1 MKELKVISLENGVIL
16 SENLVKGSIL
26 PRTSAELERDVLIQN
41 DTIVEGAI
49 YARKLEIQN
58 GDVEILGA
66 VFTKLEFHISNN
78 AKGDII
84 LRKTVATSD
93 SLVSYA
99 RDCRPM
105 FMADING
112 KTVKLCNAFVAGSIF
127 ADEVIL
133 EDCIVLGGVF
143 ATAKLTMKD
152 CIVGTFNAKNVA
164 VSGDIKL
171 LLPSAFSGE
180 EMQVT
185 SEARLFNLSLA
196 DLGALYKGTPEME
209 NTGIIEMN
217 TYSDEQES
225 QLFEGDE
232 KVLVHC
238 YSVVGKVLAAD
249 LVNVDKL
256 RNHFL
261 IGATALGSQLLKT
274 YDLGVDANG
283 ELCEI
288 IPEKVADFF
297 FNLLHGK
304 IQVRTLEGSF
314 SIQEIAQRK
323 VKIQHRF
330 LLRKFPRFFQK
341 FIHLGGQPHKVE
353 GQRSHTV
360 QNLVVLTLTFHFQ
373 HGFVAFVQDTA
384 DRTAVRFHDPLHC
397 KHVFF
402 VQIGTVHLPAA
413 IHEVMCLIHQEQIVS
428 LYPLLKKAFQIYIRI
443 EYVIVITDNIVR
455 PGCHIQTHL
464 KRAHLIFFRL
474 R

>member
-41 DTIVEGAI
+41 DTIVEGAV

-133 EDCIVLGGVF
+133 E
-143 ATAKLTMKD
+143 D

-314 SIQEIAQRK
+314 SIQEIAQR
-323 VKIQHRF
+323 
-330 LLRKFPRFFQK
+330 L
-341 FIHLGGQPHKVE
+341 
-353 GQRSHTV
+353 S
-360 QNLVVLTLTFHFQ
+360 
-373 HGFVAFVQDTA
+373 
-384 DRTAVRFHDPLHC
+384 
-397 KHVFF
+397 
-402 VQIGTVHLPAA
+402 
-413 IHEVMCLIHQEQIVS
+413 
-428 LYPLLKKAFQIYIRI
+428 
-443 EYVIVITDNIVR
+443 
-455 PGCHIQTHL
+455 
-464 KRAHLIFFRL
+464 
-474 R
+474 

>member
-41 DTIVEGAI
+41 DTIVEGAV

-58 GDVEILGA
+58 GDVEIRGA

-78 AKGDII
+78 AKGNII
-84 LRKTVATSD
+84 LRKT
-93 SLVSYA
+93 LVSYA
-99 RDCRPM
+99 RDCRLM

-112 KTVKLCNAFVAGSIF
+112 KTVKLCNTFVAGSIF

-143 ATAKLTMKD
+143 ATAKLNMKD
-152 CIVGTFNAKNVA
+152 CIVGTFNAKQVS

-180 EMQVT
+180 EMQVM
-185 SEARLFNLSLA
+185 SETRLFNLSLA
-196 DLGALYKGTPEME
+196 DLGALYAGTPEME

-274 YDLGVDANG
+274 YDLGVGANG

-304 IQVRTLEGSF
+304 IQVRVLDGSF
-314 SIQEIAQRK
+314 SIQEIAQR
-323 VKIQHRF
+323 
-330 LLRKFPRFFQK
+330 L
-341 FIHLGGQPHKVE
+341 
-353 GQRSHTV
+353 
-360 QNLVVLTLTFHFQ
+360 
-373 HGFVAFVQDTA
+373 A
-384 DRTAVRFHDPLHC
+384 
-397 KHVFF
+397 
-402 VQIGTVHLPAA
+402 
-413 IHEVMCLIHQEQIVS
+413 
-428 LYPLLKKAFQIYIRI
+428 
-443 EYVIVITDNIVR
+443 
-455 PGCHIQTHL
+455 
-464 KRAHLIFFRL
+464 
-474 R
+474 

>member
-41 DTIVEGAI
+41 DTVVEGAV

-58 GDVEILGA
+58 GDVEIGGA
-66 VFTKLEFHISNN
+66 VFTKLECHISNG
-78 AKGDII
+78 AKGNII

-99 RDCRPM
+99 RDCRLM

-127 ADEVIL
+127 ADEVVL

-143 ATAKLTMKD
+143 ATAKLNMKD
-152 CIVGTFNAKNVA
+152 CIVGTFNAKTVA

-180 EMQVT
+180 EMQVM

-196 DLGALYKGTPEME
+196 DLGALYAGMPEME

-256 RNHFL
+256 KNHFL

-283 ELCEI
+283 KVCEI

-297 FNLLHGK
+297 FDLLHGK
-304 IQVRTLEGSF
+304 INVRTLDGSF
-314 SIQEIAQRK
+314 SIQEIAR
-323 VKIQHRF
+323 
-330 LLRKFPRFFQK
+330 
-341 FIHLGGQPHKVE
+341 
-353 GQRSHTV
+353 
-360 QNLVVLTLTFHFQ
+360 
-373 HGFVAFVQDTA
+373 
-384 DRTAVRFHDPLHC
+384 
-397 KHVFF
+397 
-402 VQIGTVHLPAA
+402 
-413 IHEVMCLIHQEQIVS
+413 
-428 LYPLLKKAFQIYIRI
+428 
-443 EYVIVITDNIVR
+443 
-455 PGCHIQTHL
+455 
-464 KRAHLIFFRL
+464 RL
-474 R
+474 E

>member
-41 DTIVEGAI
+41 DTIVEGAV

-58 GDVEILGA
+58 GDVEIRGA

-78 AKGDII
+78 AKGNII

-99 RDCRPM
+99 RDCRLM

-112 KTVKLCNAFVAGSIF
+112 KTVKLCNTFVAGSIF

-143 ATAKLTMKD
+143 ATAKLNMKD
-152 CIVGTFNAKNVA
+152 CIVGTFNAKQVS

-180 EMQVT
+180 EMQVM
-185 SEARLFNLSLA
+185 SETRLFNLSLA
-196 DLGALYKGTPEME
+196 DLGALYAGTPEME

-274 YDLGVDANG
+274 YDLGVGANG

-297 FNLLHGK
+297 FDL
-304 IQVRTLEGSF
+304 
-314 SIQEIAQRK
+314 
-323 VKIQHRF
+323 
-330 LLRKFPRFFQK
+330 
-341 FIHLGGQPHKVE
+341 
-353 GQRSHTV
+353 
-360 QNLVVLTLTFHFQ
+360 
-373 HGFVAFVQDTA
+373 
-384 DRTAVRFHDPLHC
+384 
-397 KHVFF
+397 
-402 VQIGTVHLPAA
+402 
-413 IHEVMCLIHQEQIVS
+413 
-428 LYPLLKKAFQIYIRI
+428 
-443 EYVIVITDNIVR
+443 
-455 PGCHIQTHL
+455 
-464 KRAHLIFFRL
+464 
-474 R
+474 

>member
-26 PRTSAELERDVLIQN
+26 PRTSAELERDVLIWN
-41 DTIVEGAI
+41 SSLVNTAPRISTSPFCISSLRA
-49 YARKLEIQN
+49 YTAPSTMLS
-58 GDVEILGA
+58 
-66 VFTKLEFHISNN
+66 FHISNN

-314 SIQEIAQRK
+314 SIQEIAQR
-323 VKIQHRF
+323 
-330 LLRKFPRFFQK
+330 L
-341 FIHLGGQPHKVE
+341 
-353 GQRSHTV
+353 S
-360 QNLVVLTLTFHFQ
+360 
-373 HGFVAFVQDTA
+373 
-384 DRTAVRFHDPLHC
+384 
-397 KHVFF
+397 
-402 VQIGTVHLPAA
+402 
-413 IHEVMCLIHQEQIVS
+413 
-428 LYPLLKKAFQIYIRI
+428 
-443 EYVIVITDNIVR
+443 
-455 PGCHIQTHL
+455 
-464 KRAHLIFFRL
+464 
-474 R
+474 

>member
-1 MKELKVISLENGVIL
+1 M
-16 SENLVKGSIL
+16 
-26 PRTSAELERDVLIQN
+26 
-41 DTIVEGAI
+41 
-49 YARKLEIQN
+49 
-58 GDVEILGA
+58 
-66 VFTKLEFHISNN
+66 
-78 AKGDII
+78 
-84 LRKTVATSD
+84 
-93 SLVSYA
+93 
-99 RDCRPM
+99 
-105 FMADING
+105 
-112 KTVKLCNAFVAGSIF
+112 
-127 ADEVIL
+127 
-133 EDCIVLGGVF
+133 GGVF

-314 SIQEIAQRK
+314 SIQEIAQR
-323 VKIQHRF
+323 
-330 LLRKFPRFFQK
+330 L
-341 FIHLGGQPHKVE
+341 
-353 GQRSHTV
+353 S
-360 QNLVVLTLTFHFQ
+360 
-373 HGFVAFVQDTA
+373 
-384 DRTAVRFHDPLHC
+384 
-397 KHVFF
+397 
-402 VQIGTVHLPAA
+402 
-413 IHEVMCLIHQEQIVS
+413 
-428 LYPLLKKAFQIYIRI
+428 
-443 EYVIVITDNIVR
+443 
-455 PGCHIQTHL
+455 
-464 KRAHLIFFRL
+464 
-474 R
+474 

>member
-41 DTIVEGAI
+41 DTIVEGA
-49 YARKLEIQN
+49 
-58 GDVEILGA
+58 VGA

-314 SIQEIAQRK
+314 SIQEIAQR
-323 VKIQHRF
+323 
-330 LLRKFPRFFQK
+330 L
-341 FIHLGGQPHKVE
+341 
-353 GQRSHTV
+353 S
-360 QNLVVLTLTFHFQ
+360 
-373 HGFVAFVQDTA
+373 
-384 DRTAVRFHDPLHC
+384 
-397 KHVFF
+397 
-402 VQIGTVHLPAA
+402 
-413 IHEVMCLIHQEQIVS
+413 
-428 LYPLLKKAFQIYIRI
+428 
-443 EYVIVITDNIVR
+443 
-455 PGCHIQTHL
+455 
-464 KRAHLIFFRL
+464 
-474 R
+474 

>member
-1 MKELKVISLENGVIL
+1 M
-16 SENLVKGSIL
+16 L
-26 PRTSAELERDVLIQN
+26 PKWTRNCTL
-41 DTIVEGAI
+41 
-49 YARKLEIQN
+49 
-58 GDVEILGA
+58 
-66 VFTKLEFHISNN
+66 
-78 AKGDII
+78 
-84 LRKTVATSD
+84 
-93 SLVSYA
+93 
-99 RDCRPM
+99 
-105 FMADING
+105 
-112 KTVKLCNAFVAGSIF
+112 LC
-127 ADEVIL
+127 
-133 EDCIVLGGVF
+133 
-143 ATAKLTMKD
+143 T
-152 CIVGTFNAKNVA
+152 

-314 SIQEIAQRK
+314 SIQEIAQR
-323 VKIQHRF
+323 
-330 LLRKFPRFFQK
+330 L
-341 FIHLGGQPHKVE
+341 
-353 GQRSHTV
+353 S
-360 QNLVVLTLTFHFQ
+360 
-373 HGFVAFVQDTA
+373 
-384 DRTAVRFHDPLHC
+384 
-397 KHVFF
+397 
-402 VQIGTVHLPAA
+402 
-413 IHEVMCLIHQEQIVS
+413 
-428 LYPLLKKAFQIYIRI
+428 
-443 EYVIVITDNIVR
+443 
-455 PGCHIQTHL
+455 
-464 KRAHLIFFRL
+464 
-474 R
+474 

>member
-41 DTIVEGAI
+41 DTIVEGAV

-209 NTGIIEMN
+209 NTEFCERIA
-217 TYSDEQES
+217 
-225 QLFEGDE
+225 FEGFHD
-232 KVLVHC
+232 H
-238 YSVVGKVLAAD
+238 
-249 LVNVDKL
+249 
-256 RNHFL
+256 
-261 IGATALGSQLLKT
+261 
-274 YDLGVDANG
+274 
-283 ELCEI
+283 
-288 IPEKVADFF
+288 
-297 FNLLHGK
+297 
-304 IQVRTLEGSF
+304 
-314 SIQEIAQRK
+314 
-323 VKIQHRF
+323 
-330 LLRKFPRFFQK
+330 K
-341 FIHLGGQPHKVE
+341 FIKQILSK
-353 GQRSHTV
+353 
-360 QNLVVLTLTFHFQ
+360 
-373 HGFVAFVQDTA
+373 DTA
-384 DRTAVRFHDPLHC
+384 YNLTHVLCTFQEEPEWLTPVFVK
-397 KHVFF
+397 KHNIKVFYLNRIPY
-402 VQIGTVHLPAA
+402 VLP
-413 IHEVMCLIHQEQIVS
+413 
-428 LYPLLKKAFQIYIRI
+428 
-443 EYVIVITDNIVR
+443 
-455 PGCHIQTHL
+455 
-464 KRAHLIFFRL
+464 
-474 R
+474 

>member
-93 SLVSYA
+93 SLVSSA

-105 FMADING
+105 FMAAING

-288 IPEKVADFF
+288 IPEKAADFF

-314 SIQEIAQRK
+314 SIQEIAQR
-323 VKIQHRF
+323 
-330 LLRKFPRFFQK
+330 L
-341 FIHLGGQPHKVE
+341 
-353 GQRSHTV
+353 S
-360 QNLVVLTLTFHFQ
+360 
-373 HGFVAFVQDTA
+373 
-384 DRTAVRFHDPLHC
+384 
-397 KHVFF
+397 
-402 VQIGTVHLPAA
+402 
-413 IHEVMCLIHQEQIVS
+413 
-428 LYPLLKKAFQIYIRI
+428 
-443 EYVIVITDNIVR
+443 
-455 PGCHIQTHL
+455 
-464 KRAHLIFFRL
+464 
-474 R
+474 